1 MEIEDF
7 AYTNAIIGVAGNSI
21 TLLTM
26 GIIATHYASLIKNTP
41 AYIAFFLLLN
51 LGISASFILDV
62 SRFFCYVKDL
72 WEIKFEK
79 WALATGTAIYF
90 LILAM
95 ILLEFA
101 GVYPFSLLGIPP
113 LPVSIM
119 VIASSIPVATTL
131 TARLI
136 YINELAQGELA
147 KTFKKQ

>member
-7 AYTNAIIGVAGNSI
+7 THTYAVIGAVINLIA
-21 TLLTM
+21 LLTM
-26 GIIATHYASLIKNTP
+26 GIITTHFTSLIKNTP
-41 AYIAFFLLLN
+41 SYIAFFLLLN
-51 LGISASFILDV
+51 LAISASFALDT
-62 SRFFCYVKDL
+62 SRFFSYNVKDL
-72 WEIKFEK
+72 WVIKFEK
-79 WALATGTAIYF
+79 WALATGTTIYL

-119 VIASSIPVATTL
+119 VVASSIPVAVTL

-136 YINELAQGELA
+136 YINELAQGE
-147 KTFKKQ
+147 

>member
-7 AYTNAIIGVAGNSI
+7 AYNSAIFGVAANLI
-21 TLLTM
+21 FLLTI
-26 GIIATHYASLIKNTP
+26 GIIATHFASLIKNTP
-41 AYIAFFLLLN
+41 FYIAFFLFLN
-51 LGISASFILDV
+51 FGISVSFALDAL
-62 SRFFCYVKDL
+62 RKRLFCYDVKDL
-72 WEIKFEK
+72 WVIKFEK
-79 WALATGTAIYF
+79 WALATGTTIYL

-119 VIASSIPVATTL
+119 VVVSSIPVATTL

-136 YINELAQGELA
+136 YINELAQGE
-147 KTFKKQ
+147 